1 MKTASYALRIIFLLT
16 IAIVQSG
23 VSRAQS
29 VSTPNPNM
37 PGPFGFTCGMSQQA
51 ITGLVG
57 PLKNEGVNL
66 YTTSTAPNPY
76 PNVGGYSL
84 TIFPTQ
90 GLLRVQAETNDIE
103 TDSGGADLV
112 AQFHKIETEL
122 TKQYGKP
129 TRQDDS
135 LKPGSIW
142 AGQDEWT
149 TSYLKKERTLSSHWI
164 FPNPAGCVTAIELTA
179 IVINPN
185 DGAIAMDFELKGY
198 SAVQPS
204 PVGKKT
210 IAY

>member
-1 MKTASYALRIIFLLT
+1 MKTAIYALRIIFLLT
-16 IAIVQSG
+16 IAIVLGG
-23 VSRAQS
+23 VSSAQS
-29 VSTPNPNM
+29 SPTQSRIAA
-37 PGPFGFTCGMSQQA
+37 GPFGFTCGMSQQA

-84 TIFPTQ
+84 TISPTQ

-103 TDSGGADLV
+103 TDGDGADLI
-112 AQFHKIETEL
+112 AQFHAIETEL

-142 AGQDEWT
+142 AGLDEWT
-149 TSYLKKERTLSSHWI
+149 ISYLKKERTLSSHWI

-179 IVINPN
+179 IVINAN
-185 DGAIAMDFELKGY
+185 NGAIAMDFQLKGY
-198 SAVQPS
+198 SAAQPS
-204 PVGKKT
+204 QTGKKT

>member
-1 MKTASYALRIIFLLT
+1 LRIIFLLT